1 MNRPYIR
8 LITNSRIPDNRFGR
22 IPEIILFSSADLDV
36 MISKSMF
43 YLTNF
48 YRIFRFRVG
57 FSDIMLCFGPDLQ
70 NWLKLYCC
78 GRAGR
83 RTGWSAR
90 HLSRPTRVFPPGSG
104 RTSAQQQPY
113 LMDKLVM
120 VEVEPLEE
128 RSFPR
133 FCAPFRNRSIRERH
147 VKVEK
152 SNLPV
157 PASAIKINKVHYF
170 ILWMKFSSIPQ
181 IGTGRSQILFCFS
194 LTSYDR
200 KKVYEHWLCLLIKGF
215 RKTVVAHKTD
225 LGKGF
230 SYAMP
235 LAEEKSRYRY
245 LLTKK
250 NTQHNN
256 FFPFKE

>member
-1 MNRPYIR
+1 
-8 LITNSRIPDNRFGR
+8 
-22 IPEIILFSSADLDV
+22 

-128 RSFPR
+128 RSFSAFLCPLSQ
-133 FCAPFRNRSIRERH
+133 SINKGETCQSRE
-147 VKVEK
+147 VG
-152 SNLPV
+152 SFLPV

-181 IGTGRSQILFCFS
+181 RG
-194 LTSYDR
+194 
-200 KKVYEHWLCLLIKGF
+200 
-215 RKTVVAHKTD
+215 
-225 LGKGF
+225 
-230 SYAMP
+230 
-235 LAEEKSRYRY
+235 
-245 LLTKK
+245 
-250 NTQHNN
+250 
-256 FFPFKE
+256 